1 MLYPALIVI
10 LLPREPSFEYSH
22 FKAVS
27 KILLLR
33 DKPTF
38 LQKQNNPREPLSQ
51 KGHSFGETTQMHL

>member
-51 KGHSFGETTQMHL
+51 KDRLTNQTLIF